1 MIRQPLRAEGRVPT
15 ACSAGRGLR
24 LSPVAAVCAGLLG
37 APLLAFAQAAP
48 APAAAASQPA
58 AQKLDTV
65 QVTGFRASLES
76 SISTKRNA
84 DAIVESVSAEDIGK
98 LPDVSIADAISRL
111 PGLTAQRVAG
121 RSSVISI
128 RGMAPRFGVTL
139 LNGREIVSTG
149 DNRSVEYDQFPSELI
164 NAATVYK
171 TPDAG
176 LSAQGLS
183 GTINMKTLRP
193 LDFAAPQA
201 VVSARVERN
210 SNGSLN
216 PEISAT
222 GNRLSASWVTQS
234 ADRTWGAAIGFAHL
248 DSPNQEKHYKSWWW
262 ANTNDWGSP
271 LPGVP
276 TDSVALQGFEL
287 GAASSRQ
294 KRDGLMGVLEYK
306 PNADFH
312 STLDLYYSKFD
323 QTEARRTVMS
333 DMSVWSGASWSNAQ
347 TSVVNGDKIV
357 TSGNV
362 NNLTPVALT
371 TLNKRQDNIRA
382 IGWNNELKLADWK
395 LVGDLSWSKAKR
407 DEQNAEVQAGSLS
420 RVSMNNATIVT
431 GDGRSTFSPSFDFAN
446 PQTVYLTDP
455 ANWGRDG
462 RSQFPKVRDQI
473 KALKLS
479 AGRTFDSW
487 MNSVEAGVDYSERDK
502 DMNRTEVYYNLKNSR
517 APVLIP
523 SDLLRTPTDLTFAG
537 SNIRMVNFDVPSV
550 LKLYDSVP
558 AATNEAPGR
567 IWAVHEKVTA
577 LYGKLGL
584 EFDWGVPV
592 HGTLGLRVVH
602 AKQWSNGLLWNDKTQ
617 ATDPTSG
624 GTRYTD
630 TLPSLN
636 LAADLTANT
645 ILRFGLAKVL
655 ARPNMEDMRA
665 GFSGISVSGTDRTW
679 SASGGNARLE
689 PWRAD
694 AVDLSLE
701 HYFSKR
707 SYVAA
712 AAFHKNI
719 KNFVYS
725 QSIPFDFT
733 GFPNPTT
740 YTPISNI
747 GLLSTK
753 ANGQGGMVAGTELSG
768 SIDGSLFMPALDGIG
783 VSLSY
788 ANTRSSLHE
797 DNNINN
803 PLDGLSGIATNFTVY
818 YERDGISARI
828 GSRHRSAFV
837 TTVRGTFGENV
848 PSMISAETIL
858 DAQLG
863 YAFESGTLKGL
874 SLTLQVNNLR
884 DRPYRTR
891 VGISTGAKDPNST
904 LPERYTSYG
913 RQFLLGGS
921 YKF

>member
-1 MIRQPLRAEGRVPT
+1 MTRHPPRAQGRAFTP
-15 ACSAGRGLR
+15 R
-24 LSPVAAVCAGLLG
+24 LHPNPIAAVCAGLLS
-37 APLLAFAQAAP
+37 ALLLALAQAAP
-48 APAAAASQPA
+48 APE

-65 QVTGFRASLES
+65 TVSGFRASLES

-84 DAIVESVSAEDIGK
+84 DAIVEAISAEDIGK

-128 RGMAPRFGVTL
+128 RGMAPRYGVTL

-183 GTINMKTLRP
+183 GTVNMKTLRP
-193 LDFAAPQA
+193 LDFAGPQA
-201 VVSARVERN
+201 VVGARIERN

-216 PEISAT
+216 PEISGN

-271 LPGVP
+271 LPGTP

-294 KRDGLMGVLEYK
+294 KRDGLMAVLEYK
-306 PNADFH
+306 PGNGLH

-347 TSVVNGDKIV
+347 TTIVNGDKIV
-357 TSGNV
+357 TSGVV
-362 NNLTPVALT
+362 NGTKPVALT
-371 TLNKRQDNIRA
+371 TFNKRQDDIRA
-382 IGWNNELKLADWK
+382 IGWNNALQLADWK

-407 DEQNAEVQAGSLS
+407 DEQNAELAAGSNAP
-420 RVSMNNATIVT
+420 VSLGQVNIAT
-431 GDGRSTFSPSFDFAN
+431 GDGRSTFAPTFDFAGAN
-446 PQTVYLTDP
+446 AYLTDP
-455 ANWGRDG
+455 PGWGRDG
-462 RSQFPKVRDQI
+462 RSQFPKVRDEI

-479 AGRTFDSW
+479 AGRAFDSW
-487 MNSVEAGVDYSERDK
+487 VSSVETGVDYSERDK
-502 DMNRTEVYYNLKNSR
+502 HMNRTEVYYNLKNNR
-517 APVLIP
+517 APVLVP
-523 SDLLRTPTDLTFAG
+523 ANLLRTPTDLTFAG
-537 SNIRMVNFDVPSV
+537 SNIRMVNFDVPSA
-550 LKLYDSVP
+550 LSLYDVAP
-558 AATNEAPGR
+558 AASNEAPGR
-567 IWAVHEKVTA
+567 IWSVHEKVTA

-584 EFDWGVPV
+584 EFEWGVPL

-602 AKQWSNGLLWNDKTQ
+602 AKQWSNGLLWNDTAK
-617 ATDPTSG
+617 ATEPTTG
-624 GTRYTD
+624 GTSYTD
-630 TLPSLN
+630 VLPSIN

-665 GFSGISVSGTDRTW
+665 GFSGIGVSTTEPHLW
-679 SASGGNARLE
+679 SANGGNAKLE

-694 AVDLSLE
+694 AVDLSIE

-712 AAFHKNI
+712 AAFHKHI
-719 KNFVYS
+719 KNFVYGRA
-725 QSIPFDFT
+725 IDFDFT
-733 GFPNPTT
+733 GFPNPTP
-740 YTPISNI
+740 YTPYSHI
-747 GLLSTK
+747 GTLNTQ
-753 ANGQGGMVAGTELSG
+753 ANGSGGMIAGTELSA
-768 SIDGSLFMPALDGIG
+768 SLDGSLISPAWDGIG
-783 VSLSY
+783 VTASY
-788 ANTRSSLHE
+788 SNTRSSLHE
-797 DNNINN
+797 ENNPAK

-818 YERDGISARI
+818 YERHGISARL

-848 PSMISAETIL
+848 PSMIAAETIL
-858 DAQLG
+858 DAQIG
-863 YAFESGTLKGL
+863 YAFETGVLKGL

-891 VGISTGAKDPNST
+891 VGISTGASDPNST

-913 RQFLLGGS
+913 RQFLLGGT

>member
-1 MIRQPLRAEGRVPT
+1 MQNHPAPRAMRAPT
-15 ACSAGRGLR
+15 PCSSTRRLR
-24 LSPVAAVCAGLLG
+24 LRPVAAVCAGLLG
-37 APLLAFAQAAP
+37 APLLALALAAP
-48 APAAAASQPA
+48 AGD

-65 QVTGFRASLES
+65 TVSGFRASLES

-84 DAIVESVSAEDIGK
+84 DAIVEAISAEDIGK

-111 PGLTAQRVAG
+111 PGLTSQRVAG

-128 RGMAPRFGVTL
+128 RGMAPRYGVTL

-171 TPDAG
+171 TPDAS

-193 LDFAAPQA
+193 LDFATPQA
-201 VVSARVERN
+201 VVGARVERN

-216 PEISAT
+216 PEISGT

-234 ADRTWGAAIGFAHL
+234 ADRTWGAAVGFAHL

-271 LPGVP
+271 LPGTP

-306 PNADFH
+306 PGNGFH

-347 TSVVNGDKIV
+347 TTVVNGDKIV
-357 TSGNV
+357 TSGVV
-362 NNLTPVALT
+362 NNTTPVALT
-371 TLNKRQDNIRA
+371 TYNKRQDDIRA
-382 IGWNNELKLADWK
+382 LGWNNELQLADWK

-407 DEQNAEVQAGSLS
+407 DEQNAEVQAGSLA
-420 RVSMNNATIVT
+420 RVSLGQAQIVT
-431 GDGRSTFSPSFDFAN
+431 GEGRSTFAPTFDFAN
-446 PQTVYLTDP
+446 PTAVYLTDP

-462 RSQFPKVRDQI
+462 RSQFPKVRDEI
-473 KALKLS
+473 KALKLT
-479 AGRTFDSW
+479 AGRSFDGWLS
-487 MNSVEAGVDYSERDK
+487 SIQAGLDHSERDK
-502 DMNRTEVYYNLKNSR
+502 SMNRTEVYYNLKNGR
-517 APVLIP
+517 APVNVP
-523 SDLLRTPTDLTFAG
+523 ANLLREPTDLGFAG
-537 SNIRMVNFDVPSV
+537 SNIHMVNFDLPSV
-550 LKLYDSVP
+550 LGLYDTAV
-558 AATNEAPGR
+558 AAADQAPGR
-567 IWAVHEKVTA
+567 IWSVHEKVTA
-577 LYGKLGL
+577 AHAKLGL
-584 EFDWGVPV
+584 EFDWGLPI
-592 HGTLGLRVVH
+592 HGSLGLRVVH
-602 AKQWSNGLLWNDKTQ
+602 AKQWSNGLLWNPSTN
-617 ATDPTSG
+617 ASDPTSG
-624 GTRYTD
+624 GTSYTD

-636 LAADLTANT
+636 LSADLSPSTV
-645 ILRFGLAKVL
+645 LRFGLAKVL

-665 GFSGISVSGTDRTW
+665 GFSNISVSSTDRTW
-679 SASGGNARLE
+679 SASGGNAKLE

-694 AVDLSLE
+694 AVDLSVE

-747 GLLSTK
+747 GRLNTQS
-753 ANGQGGMVAGTELSG
+753 NGRGGMIAGTELSG
-768 SIDGSLFMPALDGIG
+768 SLDGGLASPALDGIG
-783 VSLSY
+783 VSFSY
-788 ANTRSSLHE
+788 SKTRSSLHE
-797 DNNINN
+797 DNNISN
-803 PLDGLSGIATNFTVY
+803 PLDGLSGVATNFTLY
-818 YERDGISARI
+818 YERHGLSARV

-848 PSMISAETIL
+848 PSKIEGETIL

-863 YAFESGTLKGL
+863 YAFESGAFKGL
-874 SLTLQVNNLR
+874 SLMLQVNNLR

-891 VGISTGAKDPNST
+891 VGISTGASDPNAT

-913 RQFLLGGS
+913 RQVLLGGS

>member
-1 MIRQPLRAEGRVPT
+1 MPKQTLRAATRAVTSQRPV
-15 ACSAGRGLR
+15 R
-24 LSPVAAVCAGLLG
+24 LTPVAAVCAGLLCL
-37 APLLAFAQAAP
+37 PLLAAAQTAP
-48 APAAAASQPA
+48 ASD
-58 AQKLDTV
+58 QKLDTV
-65 QVTGFRASLES
+65 TVTGFRASLES

-84 DAIVESVSAEDIGK
+84 DAIVEAISAEDIGK

-128 RGMAPRFGVTL
+128 RGMAPRYGVTL

-171 TPDAG
+171 TPDAS

-193 LDFAAPQA
+193 LDFAKTQA
-201 VVSARVERN
+201 VVGARLERN

-216 PEISAT
+216 PEISGT
-222 GNRLSASWVTQS
+222 GNRLSASYVTQS
-234 ADRTWGAAIGFAHL
+234 ADRTWGAAVGFAHL

-262 ANTNDWGSP
+262 ANTNNWGAP

-276 TDSVALQGFEL
+276 TDAVALQGFEL

-306 PNADFH
+306 PNAGFH

-333 DMSVWSGASWSNAQ
+333 DMSTWSGASWSNAQ
-347 TSVVNGDKIV
+347 TTNVNGDKIV
-357 TSGNV
+357 TSGIV
-362 NNLTPVALT
+362 NNTTPVALT
-371 TLNKRQDNIRA
+371 TYNKRQDDIRA

-395 LVGDLSWSKAKR
+395 LAGDLSWSKAKR
-407 DEQNAEVQAGSLS
+407 EEQNAEVQAGSKS
-420 RVSMNNATIVT
+420 RVSLGQANIVT
-431 GDGRSTFSPSFDFAN
+431 GDGRSTFQPAFDFADAKN
-446 PQTVYLTDP
+446 VYLTDP

-462 RSQFPKVRDQI
+462 RSQFPKVNDQI
-473 KALKLS
+473 KALKVS
-479 AGRTFDSW
+479 AGRNFDGW
-487 MNSVEAGVDYSERDK
+487 MNSIETGLDYSQRDK
-502 DMNRTEVYYNLKNSR
+502 SMNRTEVYYNLKNGR
-517 APVLIP
+517 APILIP
-523 SDLLRTPTDLTFAG
+523 SNLLRDPTDLSFAG
-537 SNIRMVNFDVPSV
+537 SPIRMVNFDLPSV
-550 LKLYDSVP
+550 LNLYDVVP
-558 AATNEAPGR
+558 ASADQAPGR
-567 IWAVHEKVTA
+567 IWSVHEKVTA
-577 LYGKLGL
+577 AYAKLGL

-592 HGTLGLRVVH
+592 HGSLGLRVVH
-602 AKQWSNGLLWNDKTQ
+602 AQQSSNGLLWNPNTK
-617 ATDPTSG
+617 ASDPTSG
-624 GTRYTD
+624 GTSYTD
-630 TLPSLN
+630 TLPSIN
-636 LAADLTANT
+636 LSADLTANT

-665 GFSGISVSGTDRTW
+665 GFSGINVSSTDRTW
-679 SASGGNARLE
+679 SASGGNAKLE

-694 AVDLSLE
+694 AADLSVE

-725 QSIPFDFT
+725 QSVPFDFT

-747 GLLSTK
+747 GLLNTQ
-753 ANGQGGMVAGTELSG
+753 ANGHGGMIAGTELSG
-768 SIDGSLFMPALDGIG
+768 SLDAGLISPAVDGIG
-783 VSLSY
+783 VSFSY
-788 ANTRSSLHE
+788 SNTRSSLHE
-797 DNNINN
+797 DNNLNN
-803 PLDGLSGIATNFTVY
+803 PLDGLSGIVTNFVIY
-818 YERDGISARI
+818 YERDGLSARI
-828 GSRHRSAFV
+828 GSRHRSPFV

-863 YAFESGTLKGL
+863 YAFESGAFKGL

-891 VGISTGAKDPNST
+891 VGISTGAHDPNAT

-913 RQFLLGGS
+913 RQFLLGGT

>member
-712 AAFHKNI
+712 AGLPQEHQELRLLAVHPVRLHRLPQPDDLHAHQQHRPAEHQGQRPGRHGGGHGAERFHRRLA
-719 KNFVYS
+719 VH
-725 QSIPFDFT
+725 
-733 GFPNPTT
+733 
-740 YTPISNI
+740 
-747 GLLSTK
+747 
-753 ANGQGGMVAGTELSG
+753 AGAG
-768 SIDGSLFMPALDGIG
+768 
-783 VSLSY
+783 
-788 ANTRSSLHE
+788 
-797 DNNINN
+797 
-803 PLDGLSGIATNFTVY
+803 
-818 YERDGISARI
+818 
-828 GSRHRSAFV
+828 RHRCEPEL
-837 TTVRGTFGENV
+837 RQH
-848 PSMISAETIL
+848 
-858 DAQLG
+858 AQLAARG
-863 YAFESGTLKGL
+863 QQHQQPAGRPVGHRHQLHRLLRARRHLGTHRQPPPLG
-874 SLTLQVNNLR
+874 LR
-884 DRPYRTR
+884 DNGARHLRRERAQHDLGRDHPRRAAGLR
-891 VGISTGAKDPNST
+891 VRERHAEGAVADT
-904 LPERYTSYG
+904 AG
-913 RQFLLGGS
+913 Q
-921 YKF
+921 

>member
-1 MIRQPLRAEGRVPT
+1 MQSHAPRAAVRTPNPR
-15 ACSAGRGLR
+15 SSSLR
-24 LSPVAAVCAGLLG
+24 LRPVAAVCAGLLG
-37 APLLAFAQAAP
+37 APLLALAQAAP
-48 APAAAASQPA
+48 AGD
-58 AQKLDTV
+58 AQKLDIVTV
-65 QVTGFRASLES
+65 SGFRASLES

-84 DAIVESVSAEDIGK
+84 DAIVEAISAEDIGK

-111 PGLTAQRVAG
+111 PGLTSQRVAG

-128 RGMAPRFGVTL
+128 RGMAPRYGVTL

-171 TPDAG
+171 TPDAS

-183 GTINMKTLRP
+183 GTVNMKTLRP
-193 LDFAAPQA
+193 LDFATPQA
-201 VVSARVERN
+201 VLGARVERN

-216 PEISAT
+216 PEISGT

-234 ADRTWGAAIGFAHL
+234 ADRRWGAAVGFAHL

-271 LPGVP
+271 LPGTP
-276 TDSVALQGFEL
+276 TDAVALQGFEL

-306 PNADFH
+306 PGNGLH

-347 TSVVNGDKIV
+347 TTVVNGDKIV
-357 TSGNV
+357 TSGVV
-362 NNLTPVALT
+362 NNTTPVALT
-371 TLNKRQDNIRA
+371 TYNKRQDDIRA
-382 IGWNNELKLADWK
+382 LGWNNELQLADWK
-395 LVGDLSWSKAKR
+395 LVGDLSWSKARR
-407 DEQNAEVQAGSLS
+407 DEQNAEVQAGSLA
-420 RVSMNNATIVT
+420 RVSLGPTQIAT
-431 GDGRSTFSPSFDFAN
+431 GEGRSTFAPTFDFAS
-446 PQTVYLTDP
+446 PTAVYLTDP

-462 RSQFPKVRDQI
+462 RSQFPKVRDEI
-473 KALKLS
+473 KAIKLS
-479 AGRTFDSW
+479 AGRSFDGWLS
-487 MNSVEAGVDYSERDK
+487 SFQAGLDHSERDK
-502 DMNRTEVYYNLKNSR
+502 SMHRTEVYYNLKNGR
-517 APVLIP
+517 TPVNVP
-523 SDLLRTPTDLTFAG
+523 ANLLREPTDLGFAG
-537 SNIRMVNFDVPSV
+537 SAIRMINVDLPSV
-550 LKLYDSVP
+550 LGLYDQAT
-558 AATNEAPGR
+558 AAADQAPGR
-567 IWAVHEKVTA
+567 IWSVHEKVTA
-577 LYGKLGL
+577 AHAKLGL
-584 EFDWGVPV
+584 EFDWGLPI
-592 HGTLGLRVVH
+592 HGSLGLRVVH
-602 AKQWSNGLLWNDKTQ
+602 AKQWSNGMLWNP
-617 ATDPTSG
+617 ASNASDPTTG
-624 GTRYTD
+624 GTSYTD

-636 LAADLTANT
+636 LSADLSPGTV
-645 ILRFGLAKVL
+645 LRFGLAKVL

-665 GFSGISVSGTDRTW
+665 GFSNISVSSTDRTW
-679 SASGGNARLE
+679 SANGGNAKLE

-694 AVDLSLE
+694 AVDLSVE

-725 QSIPFDFT
+725 QSIDFDFT

-740 YTPISNI
+740 YTPLSNI
-747 GLLSTK
+747 GKLNTQS
-753 ANGQGGMVAGTELSG
+753 NGSGGMIAGTELSG
-768 SIDGSLFMPALDGIG
+768 SLDGGLASPALDGIG
-783 VSLSY
+783 VSFSY
-788 ANTRSSLHE
+788 AKTRSSLHE

-803 PLDGLSGIATNFTVY
+803 PLDGLSGVATNFTLY
-818 YERDGISARI
+818 YERHGLSARV

-848 PSMISAETIL
+848 PSKIEGETIL

-863 YAFESGTLKGL
+863 YAFESGAFKGL
-874 SLTLQVNNLR
+874 SLMLQVNNLR

-891 VGISTGAKDPNST
+891 VGISTGASDPNAT

-913 RQFLLGGS
+913 RQVLLGGS

>member
-1 MIRQPLRAEGRVPT
+1 MTRHSLRAEEHATPGRRP
-15 ACSAGRGLR
+15 LR
-24 LSPVAAVCAGLLG
+24 LHPIAAVCAALLG
-37 APLLAFAQAAP
+37 TPLLAQAQGAP
-48 APAAAASQPA
+48 APASAASA
-58 AQKLDTV
+58 ADGQKLETV
-65 QVTGFRASLES
+65 TVSGFRASLES

-84 DAIVESVSAEDIGK
+84 DAIVEAISAEDIGK

-128 RGMAPRFGVTL
+128 RGMAPRYGVTL

-171 TPDAG
+171 TPDAS

-183 GTINMKTLRP
+183 GTVNMKTLRP
-193 LDFAAPQA
+193 LDFAAPLA
-201 VVSARVERN
+201 IVGARIERN

-216 PEISAT
+216 PEISGN

-271 LPGVP
+271 LPGTP

-294 KRDGLMGVLEYK
+294 KRDGLMAVLEYK
-306 PNADFH
+306 PGNGLH

-333 DMSVWSGASWSNAQ
+333 DMSVWSGASWADAQ
-347 TSVVNGDKIV
+347 TTVVNGDKIV
-357 TSGNV
+357 TSGIV
-362 NNLTPVALT
+362 NGAKPVALT
-371 TLNKRQDNIRA
+371 TYNKRQDDIRA
-382 IGWNNELKLADWK
+382 VGWNNVLKLADWK

-407 DEQNAEVQAGSLS
+407 DEQNAELAAGSPTP
-420 RVSMNNATIVT
+420 VSLGQVNIVT
-431 GDGRSTFSPSFDFAN
+431 GEGRSTFQPTFDFAN

-455 ANWGRDG
+455 PGWGRDG
-462 RSQFPKVRDQI
+462 RSQFPKVRDEI

-479 AGRTFDSW
+479 AGRAFESW
-487 MNSVEAGVDYSERDK
+487 VSSVETGVDYSERDK
-502 DMNRTEVYYNLKNSR
+502 HMNRTEVYYNLKNNR
-517 APVLIP
+517 APVLVP
-523 SDLLRTPTDLTFAG
+523 ANLLRTPTDLTFAG
-537 SNIRMVNFDVPSV
+537 SNIRMVNFDVPSA
-550 LKLYDSVP
+550 LSLYDVAP
-558 AATNEAPGR
+558 AASNEAPGR
-567 IWAVHEKVTA
+567 IWSVHEKVTA

-584 EFDWGVPV
+584 EFDWGVPI

-602 AKQWSNGLLWNDKTQ
+602 AKQWSNGLLWNDVAK
-617 ATDPTSG
+617 ATEATTG
-624 GTRYTD
+624 GTSYTD
-630 TLPSLN
+630 VLPSIN
-636 LAADLTANT
+636 LAADLTPNT

-665 GFSGISVSGTDRTW
+665 GFSGIGVSTTEPHLW
-679 SASGGNARLE
+679 SANGGNAKLE

-694 AVDLSLE
+694 AVDLSIE

-712 AAFHKNI
+712 AAFHKHI
-719 KNFVYS
+719 KNFVYGRA
-725 QSIPFDFT
+725 IDFDFT
-733 GFPNPTT
+733 GFPNPTP
-740 YTPISNI
+740 YTPYSNI
-747 GLLSTK
+747 GTLNTQ
-753 ANGQGGMVAGTELSG
+753 ANGSGGMIAGTELSA
-768 SIDGSLFMPALDGIG
+768 SLDGSLISPALDGIG
-783 VSLSY
+783 VTASY
-788 ANTRSSLHE
+788 SNTRSSLHE
-797 DNNINN
+797 ENNPNK

-818 YERDGISARI
+818 YERHGVSARL

-848 PSMISAETIL
+848 PSMIAAETIL

-863 YAFESGTLKGL
+863 YAFETGALKGL

-891 VGISTGAKDPNST
+891 VGISTGSSDPNAT

-913 RQFLLGGS
+913 RQFLLGGT

>member
-1 MIRQPLRAEGRVPT
+1 MPVHQLRA
-15 ACSAGRGLR
+15 AGRAFASIPARQR
-24 LSPVAAVCAGLLG
+24 LTPVAAVCAGLLCL
-37 APLLAFAQAAP
+37 PMLAQAQAQAA
-48 APAAAASQPA
+48 AD
-58 AQKLDTV
+58 QKLETV
-65 QVTGFRASLES
+65 TVSGFRASLES

-84 DAIVESVSAEDIGK
+84 DAIVEAISAEDIGK

-128 RGMAPRFGVTL
+128 RGMAPRYGVTL

-171 TPDAG
+171 TPDAS

-193 LDFAAPQA
+193 LDFGSSQA
-201 VVSARVERN
+201 VVGARLERN

-216 PEISAT
+216 PEISGM
-222 GNRLSASWVTQS
+222 GNRLSASYVTQS
-234 ADRTWGAAIGFAHL
+234 ADRTFGAAVGFAHL
-248 DSPNQEKHYKSWWW
+248 DSPSQEKHYKSWWW
-262 ANTNDWGSP
+262 ANTANWGSP
-271 LPGVP
+271 LAGVP
-276 TDSVALQGFEL
+276 TDAVALQGFEL

-306 PNADFH
+306 PNANLH
-312 STLDLYYSKFD
+312 STVDLYYSKFD

-333 DMSVWSGASWSNAQ
+333 DMSTWSGAVWTNAQ
-347 TSVVNGDKIV
+347 TSNVNGDKIV
-357 TSGNV
+357 TSATVTNA
-362 NNLTPVALT
+362 TPVALT
-371 TLNKRQDNIRA
+371 TYNKRQDDIRA
-382 IGWNNELKLADWK
+382 IGWNTELKLADWK
-395 LVGDLSWSKAKR
+395 LASDLSWSKAKR
-407 DEQNAEVQAGSLS
+407 DEQNAEVEAGSRS
-420 RVSMNNATIVT
+420 RVSLGQDNFVT
-431 GDGRSTFSPSFDFAN
+431 GDGRSTFQPTFDFADAKN
-446 PQTVYLTDP
+446 VYLTDP
-455 ANWGRDG
+455 SNWGRDG
-462 RSQFPKVRDQI
+462 RSQFPKVRDEI

-479 AGRTFDSW
+479 AGRYFDGW
-487 MNSVEAGVDYSERDK
+487 MNSVEAGLDYSERDK
-502 DMNRTEVYYNLKNSR
+502 SMNRTEVYYNLKNNR

-523 SDLLRTPTDLTFAG
+523 GNLLRAPTDLTFAG
-537 SNIRMVNFDVPSV
+537 SNIRMVNFDLPSV
-550 LKLYDSVP
+550 LSLYDAVP
-558 AATNEAPGR
+558 ASVDQAPGR
-567 IWAVHEKVTA
+567 IWSVHEKVTA
-577 LYGKLGL
+577 GHAKLGL

-602 AKQWSNGLLWNDKTQ
+602 AQQSSNGLLWNPKTN
-617 ATDPTSG
+617 ASDPTSG
-624 GTRYTD
+624 GTSYTD
-630 TLPSLN
+630 TLPSIN
-636 LAADLTANT
+636 LSADLTPNT
-645 ILRFGLAKVL
+645 IARFGLAKVL

-665 GFSGISVSGTDRTW
+665 GFSGINVSSTDRTW
-679 SASGGNARLE
+679 SASGGNAKLE

-694 AVDLSLE
+694 AVDLSVE

-712 AAFHKNI
+712 AAFHKHI

-725 QSIPFDFT
+725 QSVPFDFT

-747 GLLSTK
+747 GLLSTQ
-753 ANGQGGMVAGTELSG
+753 ANGHGGMIAGTELSG
-768 SIDGSLFMPALDGIG
+768 SLDAGLISPAVDGIG
-783 VSLSY
+783 VSFSY
-788 ANTRSSLHE
+788 SDTRSSLHE
-797 DNNINN
+797 DNNLNN
-803 PLDGLSGIATNFTVY
+803 PLDGLSGVVTNFVAY
-818 YERDGISARI
+818 YERNGFSGRI

-858 DAQLG
+858 DAQIG
-863 YAFESGTLKGL
+863 YAFETGAFKGL
-874 SLTLQVNNLR
+874 SLTLQVNNLQ

-891 VGISTGAKDPNST
+891 VGIATGAKDPNAT

-913 RQFLLGGS
+913 RQFLLGGT

>member
-1 MIRQPLRAEGRVPT
+1 MSHTPLRARRRAAPPR
-15 ACSAGRGLR
+15 AAR
-24 LSPVAAVCAGLLG
+24 PVALAASLLCA
-37 APLLAFAQAAP
+37 PVLAWAQAAP
-48 APAAAASQPA
+48 APAAAASAPA
-58 AQKLDTV
+58 AGQKLDTV
-65 QVTGFRASLES
+65 TVSGFRASLES

-84 DAIVESVSAEDIGK
+84 DAIVEAISAEDIGK

-128 RGMAPRFGVTL
+128 RGMAPRYGVTL

-171 TPDAG
+171 TPDPSLA
-176 LSAQGLS
+176 AQGLS

-193 LDFAAPQA
+193 LDFAQPQR
-201 VVSARVERN
+201 VVGARIERN

-234 ADRTWGAAIGFAHL
+234 ADRTFGAAIGFAHL
-248 DSPNQEKHYKSWWW
+248 DSPNQEQHYKSWWW
-262 ANTNDWGSP
+262 ANTNDWGAP
-271 LPGVP
+271 LPGAP
-276 TDSVALQGFEL
+276 LDAVALQGFEL

-306 PNADFH
+306 PNENFRSA
-312 STLDLYYSKFD
+312 LDLYYSKFD

-333 DMSVWSGASWSNAQ
+333 DMATWSGAGWSNP
-347 TSVVNGDKIV
+347 TTTMVNGDKIITGGTV
-357 TSGNV
+357 V
-362 NNLTPVALT
+362 NTTPVALT
-371 TLNKRQDNIRA
+371 TYNQRQDDIRA
-382 IGWNNELKLADWK
+382 VGWSNELKLGDWK
-395 LVGDLSWSKAKR
+395 LLGDLSWSKAKR

-420 RVSMNNATIVT
+420 RVQWTDVHIVT
-431 GDGRSTFSPSFDFAN
+431 GDGRSTFKPGFDFAN
-446 PQTVYLTDP
+446 PQAVYLTDP

-462 RSQFPKVRDQI
+462 RSQFPKVGDEI
-473 KALKLS
+473 KALKLG

-487 MNSVEAGVDYSERDK
+487 LSSVDVGLDYAERDK
-502 DMNRTEVYYNLKNSR
+502 SMNRTEVYYNLKNNR
-517 APVLIP
+517 APTLIP
-523 SDLLRTPTDLTFAG
+523 ANLLREPTDLTFAG
-537 SNIRMVNFDVPSV
+537 SPLRMVNFDVPSV
-550 LKLYDSVP
+550 LGLYDTV
-558 AATNEAPGR
+558 AASADQAPGR
-567 IWAVHEKVTA
+567 IWSVHEKVTA
-577 LYGKLGL
+577 AYAKLGM
-584 EFDWGVPV
+584 EWDWGVPI
-592 HGTLGLRVVH
+592 HGSLGLRVVH
-602 AKQWSNGLLWNDKTQ
+602 AKQWSNGLLWNPTTS
-617 ATDPTSG
+617 ASDPTSG
-624 GTRYTD
+624 GTSYTD

-636 LAADLTANT
+636 LSADLTAST

-665 GFSGISVSGTDRTW
+665 GFSGINVSSTDRTW
-679 SASGGNARLE
+679 SASGGNANLE

-694 AVDLSLE
+694 AVDLSIE

-712 AAFHKNI
+712 AVFHKNI

-753 ANGQGGMVAGTELSG
+753 ANGNGGMIAGTELSG
-768 SIDGSLFMPALDGIG
+768 SLDAGLIGPSLDGIG
-783 VSLSY
+783 LSFSY

-797 DNNINN
+797 DNNLSN
-803 PLDGLSGIATNFTVY
+803 PLDGLSGIATNFVVY
-818 YERDGISARI
+818 YERHGISARI

-848 PSMISAETIL
+848 PSQISAETL
-858 DAQLG
+858 MDAQLG
-863 YAFESGTLKGL
+863 YAFDSGALKGL

-891 VGISTGAKDPNST
+891 VGISTGASDPNAT

-913 RQFLLGGS
+913 RQYLLGGS

>member
-1 MIRQPLRAEGRVPT
+1 MPRPISRP
-15 ACSAGRGLR
+15 AGRLT
-24 LSPVAAVCAGLLG
+24 PVAAVCAGLLSL
-37 APLLAFAQAAP
+37 PLLAQAQTAP
-48 APAAAASQPA
+48 ANTE
-58 AQKLDTV
+58 QKLETV
-65 QVTGFRASLES
+65 TVSGFRASLES

-84 DAIVESVSAEDIGK
+84 DAIVEAISAEDIGK

-128 RGMAPRFGVTL
+128 RGMAPRYGVTL

-171 TPDAG
+171 TPDAT

-193 LDFAAPQA
+193 LDFGKSQM
-201 VVSARVERN
+201 VLGARVERN

-216 PEISAT
+216 PEISGT

-234 ADRTWGAAIGFAHL
+234 ADRSFGAAVGFAHL

-271 LPGVP
+271 LPGAP
-276 TDSVALQGFEL
+276 LDAVALQGFEL
-287 GAASSRQ
+287 GAASSKQ

-306 PNADFH
+306 PGNGFH

-333 DMSVWSGASWSNAQ
+333 DMSTWSGAGWTNAQ
-347 TSVVNGDKIV
+347 TSVVNGDKII

-362 NNLTPVALT
+362 VNTTPVALT
-371 TLNKRQDNIRA
+371 TFNKRKDDIRA
-382 IGWNNELKLADWK
+382 LGWNNELKLGDWK

-420 RVSMNNATIVT
+420 RVTLNNVNIVT
-431 GDGRSTFSPSFDFAN
+431 GDGRSTFSPSFDFGDGSK
-446 PQTVYLTDP
+446 VYLTDP

-462 RSQFPKVRDQI
+462 RSQFPKVRDEI
-473 KALKLS
+473 KAVKLS
-479 AGRTFDSW
+479 AGRSFDSW
-487 MNSVEAGVDYSERDK
+487 FSSIEAGVDYSERDK
-502 DMNRTEVYYNLKNSR
+502 DMNRTEVYYNLKNNR
-517 APVLIP
+517 APALIP
-523 SDLLRTPTDLTFAG
+523 SNLLRDPTDLSFAG
-537 SNIRMVNFDVPSV
+537 SNIRMVNFDLPSV
-550 LKLYDSVP
+550 LSLYDVAT
-558 AATNEAPGR
+558 AAADQAPGR
-567 IWAVHEKVTA
+567 IWSVHEKVTA
-577 LYGKLGL
+577 AYAKAGL
-584 EFDWGVPV
+584 EFDWGLPV
-592 HGTLGLRVVH
+592 HATLGLRVVH
-602 AKQWSNGLLWNDKTQ
+602 AQQSSNGLLWNPKTN
-617 ATDPTSG
+617 ASDPTTG
-624 GTRYTD
+624 GTSYTD
-630 TLPSLN
+630 TLPSIN
-636 LAADLTANT
+636 LSADLTPNT
-645 ILRFGLAKVL
+645 VLRFGLAKVL

-665 GFSGISVSGTDRTW
+665 GFAGINVSSTDRTW
-679 SASGGNARLE
+679 SANGGNPKLE

-694 AVDLSLE
+694 AVDLSVE

-747 GLLSTK
+747 GKLSTQS
-753 ANGQGGMVAGTELSG
+753 NGQGGMIAGTELSG
-768 SIDGSLFMPALDGIG
+768 VLDGGLFSPALDGIG
-783 VSLSY
+783 ISLS
-788 ANTRSSLHE
+788 ASKTRSSLHE

-803 PLDGLSGIATNFTVY
+803 PLDGLSGIATNFTLY
-818 YERDGISARI
+818 YERHGISARL

-848 PSMISAETIL
+848 PSKIEAETIM

-863 YAFESGTLKGL
+863 YAFEDGAFKGL

-891 VGISTGAKDPNST
+891 VGISTGAKDPNAT

-913 RQFLLGGS
+913 RQVLIGGT

>member
-1 MIRQPLRAEGRVPT
+1 MPSSTQRAAVRALPPQAPEQR
-15 ACSAGRGLR
+15 LR
-24 LSPVAAVCAGLLG
+24 LTPVAAVCAALLC
-37 APLLAFAQAAP
+37 APLLAAAQAAP
-48 APAAAASQPA
+48 AAE
-58 AQKLDTV
+58 QKLETV
-65 QVTGFRASLES
+65 TVSGFRASLES

-84 DAIVESVSAEDIGK
+84 DAIVEAISAEDIGK

-111 PGLTAQRVAG
+111 PGLTSQRVAG

-128 RGMAPRFGVTL
+128 RGMAPRYGVTL
-139 LNGREIVSTG
+139 LNGREVVSTG

-171 TPDAG
+171 TPDPS

-193 LDFAAPQA
+193 LDFSSSQL
-201 VVSARVERN
+201 VLGARMERN

-216 PEISAT
+216 PEISGT
-222 GNRLSASWVTQS
+222 GNRLSASWVAQS
-234 ADRTWGAAIGFAHL
+234 ADRTWGAAVGFAHL

-271 LPGVP
+271 LPGTP

-306 PNADFH
+306 PGNGLH
-312 STLDLYYSKFD
+312 STVDLYYSKFN

-333 DMSVWSGASWSNAQ
+333 DMSVWSGATWSNAA
-347 TSVVNGDKIV
+347 TTVVNGDKIV

-362 NNLTPVALT
+362 DNTTPVALT
-371 TLNKRQDNIRA
+371 TLNKRRDDIRA
-382 IGWNNELKLADWK
+382 VGWNNELKLSDWK

-420 RVSMNNATIVT
+420 RVSLNKATIAT
-431 GDGRSTFSPSFDFAN
+431 GDGRSTFAPSFDFSN
-446 PQTVYLTDP
+446 PQAVYLSDP

-462 RSQFPKVRDQI
+462 RSQFPKVSDEI
-473 KALKLS
+473 KSAKLS

-487 MNSVEAGVDYSERDK
+487 LSSFEGGVDYSERDK
-502 DMNRTEVYYNLKNSR
+502 SMNRTEVYYNLKNNR
-517 APVLIP
+517 TPVLIP
-523 SDLLRTPTDLTFAG
+523 SKLLREPTDLSFAG
-537 SNIRMVNFDVPSV
+537 SNIRMVNFDVPSA
-550 LKLYDSVP
+550 LALYDTAT
-558 AATNEAPGR
+558 AAADQAPGR
-567 IWAVHEKVTA
+567 IWSVHEKVTA
-577 LYGKLGL
+577 AYAKLGMDL
-584 EFDWGVPV
+584 DWGVPV
-592 HGTLGLRVVH
+592 HGNFGLRVVH
-602 AKQWSNGLLWNDKTQ
+602 AKQWSNGLLWNTS
-617 ATDPTSG
+617 TSSSDPTTG

-630 TLPSLN
+630 TLPSIN
-636 LAADLTANT
+636 LSADLTPDT

-665 GFSGISVSGTDRTW
+665 GFTGISVSSTDRSW
-679 SASGGNARLE
+679 SASGGNAKLE

-694 AVDLSLE
+694 AVDLSVE

-719 KNFVYS
+719 KNSVYT
-725 QSIPFDFT
+725 QSVDFDFT

-747 GLLSTK
+747 GKLSTQ
-753 ANGQGGMVAGTELSG
+753 ANGHGGMIAGTELSG
-768 SIDGSLFMPALDGIG
+768 SLDGGLISPAWDGIG
-783 VSLSY
+783 VTASLS
-788 ANTRSSLHE
+788 NTRSSLHE
-797 DNNINN
+797 DNNPSN
-803 PLDGLSGIATNFTVY
+803 PLDGLSGVATNFGVY
-818 YERDGISARI
+818 YERHGISARL

-848 PSMISAETIL
+848 PSRIEAETIM

-863 YAFESGTLKGL
+863 YAFETGAFKGL

-891 VGISTGAKDPNST
+891 VGISTGASDPNAT

-913 RQFLLGGS
+913 RQFLVGGT

>member
-1 MIRQPLRAEGRVPT
+1 MNRHSLRAEERAAT
-15 ACSAGRGLR
+15 ARPR
-24 LSPVAAVCAGLLG
+24 LSPVAAAAAVCASLLVTP
-37 APLLAFAQAAP
+37 ALVQAQAAT
-48 APAAAASQPA
+48 APAAAASAPDAQ
-58 AQKLDTV
+58 QKLNTV
-65 QVTGFRASLES
+65 TVTGFRASLES

-84 DAIVESVSAEDIGK
+84 DAIVEAVSAEDIGK

-171 TPDAG
+171 TPDAS

-193 LDFAAPQA
+193 LDFSATQ
-201 VVSARVERN
+201 VVLGARMEHN

-216 PEISAT
+216 PEISGN
-222 GNRLSASWVTQS
+222 GNRLSASYVTQS
-234 ADRTWGAAIGFAHL
+234 ADRTWGAAVGFAHL
-248 DSPNQEKHYKSWWW
+248 DSPNQEQHYKSWWW

-294 KRDGLMGVLEYK
+294 KRDGLMAVLEYK
-306 PNADFH
+306 PGNGFH
-312 STLDLYYSKFD
+312 STLDLYYSKFK

-333 DMSVWSGASWSNAQ
+333 DMSVWSGAGWTNAA
-347 TSVVNGDKIV
+347 TTVVNGDKLV

-362 NNLTPVALT
+362 VNTTPVALT
-371 TLNKRQDNIRA
+371 TINQRKDDIRA
-382 IGWNNELKLADWK
+382 IGWNNELKLGDWK
-395 LVGDLSWSKAKR
+395 LLGDLSWSKAKR

-420 RVSMNNATIVT
+420 RVTLNNAHIVT
-431 GDGRSTFSPSFDFAN
+431 GDGRSTFEPNFDFAN
-446 PQTVYLTDP
+446 AQGVYLTDP

-462 RSQFPKVRDQI
+462 RSQFPKVNDEI
-473 KALKLS
+473 KTLKLS
-479 AGRTFDSW
+479 AGRTFDRWLS
-487 MNSVEAGVDYSERDK
+487 SIEGGVDYSERDK
-502 DMNRTEVYYNLKNSR
+502 SMNRTEVYYNLKNNR
-517 APVLIP
+517 TPTLIP
-523 SDLLRTPTDLTFAG
+523 SNLLREPTDLTFAG
-537 SNIRMVNFDVPSV
+537 SPIRMVNFDVPSV
-550 LKLYDSVP
+550 LSLYDTV
-558 AATNEAPGR
+558 AASADQAPGR
-567 IWAVHEKVTA
+567 IWSVHEKVTA
-577 LYGKLGL
+577 AYAKLGM
-584 EFDWGVPV
+584 EWEWGLPMHATV
-592 HGTLGLRVVH
+592 GLRVVH
-602 AKQWSNGLLWNDKTQ
+602 AKQWSNGLLWN
-617 ATDPTSG
+617 ATTSASDPTTG
-624 GTRYTD
+624 GTSYTD

-636 LAADLTANT
+636 LSADLTANT
-645 ILRFGLAKVL
+645 VLRFGFAKVL

-665 GFSGISVSGTDRTW
+665 GFSGINVSSTDRTW
-679 SASGGNARLE
+679 SASGGNAKLE

-694 AVDLSLE
+694 ATDLSVE

-753 ANGQGGMVAGTELSG
+753 ANGHGGMIAGTELSG
-768 SIDGSLFMPALDGIG
+768 SLDGGMFSPSLDGIG
-783 VSLSY
+783 VTLSY
-788 ANTRSSLHE
+788 SNTRSSLHE
-797 DNNINN
+797 DNNVNN
-803 PLDGLSGIATNFTVY
+803 PLDGLSGIATNFIVY
-818 YERDGISARI
+818 YERNGISARL

-863 YAFESGTLKGL
+863 YAFESGALKGL

-891 VGISTGAKDPNST
+891 VGISTGASDPNNT

-913 RQFLLGGS
+913 RQFLLGGT

>member
-1 MIRQPLRAEGRVPT
+1 MPIHQLRA
-15 ACSAGRGLR
+15 AGRAFASIPARQR
-24 LSPVAAVCAGLLG
+24 LTPVAAVCAGLLCL
-37 APLLAFAQAAP
+37 PMLAQAQAQAA
-48 APAAAASQPA
+48 AD
-58 AQKLDTV
+58 QKLETV
-65 QVTGFRASLES
+65 TVSGFRASLES

-84 DAIVESVSAEDIGK
+84 DAIVEAISAEDIGK

-128 RGMAPRFGVTL
+128 RGMAPRYGVTL

-171 TPDAG
+171 TPDAS

-193 LDFAAPQA
+193 LDFGSSQA
-201 VVSARVERN
+201 VVGARLERN

-216 PEISAT
+216 PEISGM
-222 GNRLSASWVTQS
+222 GNRLSASYVTQS
-234 ADRTWGAAIGFAHL
+234 ADRTFGAAVGFAHL
-248 DSPNQEKHYKSWWW
+248 DSPSQEKHYKSWWW
-262 ANTNDWGSP
+262 ANTANWGAP
-271 LPGVP
+271 LAGVP
-276 TDSVALQGFEL
+276 TDAVALQGFEL

-306 PNADFH
+306 PNANLH
-312 STLDLYYSKFD
+312 STVDLYYSKFD

-333 DMSVWSGASWSNAQ
+333 DMSTWSGAVWTNAQ
-347 TSVVNGDKIV
+347 TSNVNGDKIV
-357 TSGNV
+357 TSATVTNA
-362 NNLTPVALT
+362 TPVALT
-371 TLNKRQDNIRA
+371 TYNKRQDDVRA
-382 IGWNNELKLADWK
+382 IGWNTEFKLADWK
-395 LVGDLSWSKAKR
+395 LASDLSWSKAKR
-407 DEQNAEVQAGSLS
+407 DEQNAEVEAGSKS
-420 RVSMNNATIVT
+420 RVNLGQDNFVT
-431 GDGRSTFSPSFDFAN
+431 GDGRSTFQPAFDFADAKN
-446 PQTVYLTDP
+446 VYLTDP
-455 ANWGRDG
+455 SNWGRDG
-462 RSQFPKVRDQI
+462 RSQFPKVRDEI

-479 AGRTFDSW
+479 AGRYFDGW
-487 MNSVEAGVDYSERDK
+487 MNSVEAGLDYSERDK
-502 DMNRTEVYYNLKNSR
+502 SMNRTEVYYNLKNNR

-523 SDLLRTPTDLTFAG
+523 GNLLREPTDLTFAG
-537 SNIRMVNFDVPSV
+537 SNIRMVNFDLPSV
-550 LKLYDSVP
+550 LSLYDAVP
-558 AATNEAPGR
+558 ASVDQAPGR
-567 IWAVHEKVTA
+567 IWSVHEKVTA
-577 LYGKLGL
+577 GHAKLGL

-602 AKQWSNGLLWNDKTQ
+602 AQQSSNGLLWNPKTN
-617 ATDPTSG
+617 ASDPTSG
-624 GTRYTD
+624 GTSYTD
-630 TLPSLN
+630 TLPSIN
-636 LAADLTANT
+636 LSADLTPNT
-645 ILRFGLAKVL
+645 IARFGLAKVL

-665 GFSGISVSGTDRTW
+665 GFSGINVSSTDRTW
-679 SASGGNARLE
+679 SASGGNAKLE

-694 AVDLSLE
+694 AVDLSVE

-712 AAFHKNI
+712 AAFHKHI

-725 QSIPFDFT
+725 QSVLFDFS

-747 GLLSTK
+747 GLLSTQ
-753 ANGQGGMVAGTELSG
+753 ANGHGGMIAGTELSG
-768 SIDGSLFMPALDGIG
+768 SLDAGLISPAADGIG
-783 VSLSY
+783 VSFSY
-788 ANTRSSLHE
+788 SDTRSSLHE
-797 DNNINN
+797 DNNLNN
-803 PLDGLSGIATNFTVY
+803 PLDGLSGVVTNFVAY
-818 YERDGISARI
+818 YERNGFSGRI

-858 DAQLG
+858 DAQIG
-863 YAFESGTLKGL
+863 YAFETGAFKGL
-874 SLTLQVNNLR
+874 SLTLQVNNLQ

-891 VGISTGAKDPNST
+891 VGIATGAKDPNAT

-913 RQFLLGGS
+913 RQFLLGGT

>member
-1 MIRQPLRAEGRVPT
+1 MQRHTLRAAVRVLP
-15 ACSAGRGLR
+15 AGSARSAAQRLR
-24 LSPVAAVCAGLLG
+24 LNPVAAVCASLLS
-37 APLLAFAQAAP
+37 APLLALAQTPP
-48 APAAAASQPA
+48 APTD

-65 QVTGFRASLES
+65 TVSGFRASLES

-84 DAIVESVSAEDIGK
+84 DAIVEAISAEDIGK

-128 RGMAPRFGVTL
+128 RGMAPRYGVTL

-171 TPDAG
+171 TPDAS

-193 LDFAAPQA
+193 LDFAASQM
-201 VVSARVERN
+201 VIGARIERN

-216 PEISAT
+216 PEISGT

-234 ADRTWGAAIGFAHL
+234 ADRTWGAAVGFAHL

-262 ANTNDWGSP
+262 ANTNDWGAP

-276 TDSVALQGFEL
+276 TDAVALQGFEL

-306 PNADFH
+306 PGNGFH

-333 DMSVWSGASWSNAQ
+333 DMSTWSGASWSNAQ
-347 TSVVNGDKIV
+347 TTLVNGDKIV
-357 TSGNV
+357 TSGIV
-362 NNLTPVALT
+362 NNTTPVALT
-371 TLNKRQDNIRA
+371 TYNKRQDDIRA
-382 IGWNNELKLADWK
+382 VGWNNELKLADWK
-395 LVGDLSWSKAKR
+395 LAGDLSWSKAKR

-420 RVSMNNATIVT
+420 RVSLGQANIVT
-431 GDGRSTFSPSFDFAN
+431 GDGRSTFAPAFDFAD
-446 PQTVYLTDP
+446 PKTVYLTDP

-473 KALKLS
+473 KALKLT

-487 MNSVEAGVDYSERDK
+487 LSNFQAGVDYSERDK
-502 DMNRTEVYYNLKNSR
+502 SMNRTEVYYNLKNNR
-517 APVLIP
+517 TPVLIP
-523 SDLLRTPTDLTFAG
+523 SNLLREPTDLTFAG
-537 SNIRMVNFDVPSV
+537 SNIRMVNFDLPSV
-550 LKLYDSVP
+550 VGLYDTAT
-558 AATNEAPGR
+558 AAADQAPGR
-567 IWAVHEKVTA
+567 IWSVHEKVTA
-577 LYGKLGL
+577 AHAKLGL
-584 EFDWGVPV
+584 EFDWGVPI

-602 AKQWSNGLLWNDKTQ
+602 AKQWSNGLLWNPSTS
-617 ATDPTSG
+617 ASDPTTG
-624 GTRYTD
+624 GTSYTD
-630 TLPSLN
+630 TLPSIN
-636 LAADLTANT
+636 LSADLTDNT

-665 GFSGISVSGTDRTW
+665 GFSNISVSSTDRTW
-679 SASGGNARLE
+679 SASGGNAKLE

-694 AVDLSLE
+694 AVDLSVE

-725 QSIPFDFT
+725 QSVPFDFT

-747 GLLSTK
+747 GLLNTQS
-753 ANGQGGMVAGTELSG
+753 NGHGGMIAGTELSG
-768 SIDGSLFMPALDGIG
+768 SLDGGLIGPSLDGIG

-788 ANTRSSLHE
+788 SNTRSTLHE
-797 DNNINN
+797 DNNLNN
-803 PLDGLSGIATNFTVY
+803 PLDGLSGVATNFTLY

-863 YAFESGTLKGL
+863 YAFESGTFKGL

-891 VGISTGAKDPNST
+891 VGISTGAKDPTST

>member
-1 MIRQPLRAEGRVPT
+1 MQNHPAPRAMRAPT
-15 ACSAGRGLR
+15 PCSSTRRLR
-24 LSPVAAVCAGLLG
+24 LRPVAAVCAGLLG
-37 APLLAFAQAAP
+37 APLLALAQAAP
-48 APAAAASQPA
+48 AGD

-65 QVTGFRASLES
+65 TVSGFRASLES

-84 DAIVESVSAEDIGK
+84 DAIVEAISAEDIGK

-111 PGLTAQRVAG
+111 PGLTSQRVAG

-128 RGMAPRFGVTL
+128 RGMAPRYGVTL

-171 TPDAG
+171 TPDAS

-193 LDFAAPQA
+193 LDFATPQA
-201 VVSARVERN
+201 VVGARVERN

-216 PEISAT
+216 PEISGT

-234 ADRTWGAAIGFAHL
+234 ADRTWGAAVGFAHL

-271 LPGVP
+271 LPGTP

-306 PNADFH
+306 PGNGFH

-347 TSVVNGDKIV
+347 TTVVNGDKIV
-357 TSGNV
+357 TSGVV
-362 NNLTPVALT
+362 NNTTPVALT
-371 TLNKRQDNIRA
+371 TYNKRQDDIRA
-382 IGWNNELKLADWK
+382 LGWNNELQLADWK

-407 DEQNAEVQAGSLS
+407 DEQNAEVQAGSLA
-420 RVSMNNATIVT
+420 RVSLGQAQIVT
-431 GDGRSTFSPSFDFAN
+431 GEGRSTFAPTFDFAN
-446 PQTVYLTDP
+446 PTAVYLTDP

-462 RSQFPKVRDQI
+462 RSQFPKVRDEI
-473 KALKLS
+473 KALKLT
-479 AGRTFDSW
+479 AGRSFDGWLS
-487 MNSVEAGVDYSERDK
+487 SIQAGLDHSERDK
-502 DMNRTEVYYNLKNSR
+502 SMNRTEVYFNLKNGR
-517 APVLIP
+517 APVNVP
-523 SDLLRTPTDLTFAG
+523 ANLLREPTDLGFAG
-537 SNIRMVNFDVPSV
+537 SNIHMVNFDLPSV
-550 LKLYDSVP
+550 LGLYDTAV
-558 AATNEAPGR
+558 AAADQAPGR
-567 IWAVHEKVTA
+567 IWSVHEKVTA
-577 LYGKLGL
+577 AHAKLGL
-584 EFDWGVPV
+584 EFDWGLPI
-592 HGTLGLRVVH
+592 HGSLGLRVVH
-602 AKQWSNGLLWNDKTQ
+602 AKQWSNGLLWNPSTN
-617 ATDPTSG
+617 ASDPTSG
-624 GTRYTD
+624 GTSYTD

-636 LAADLTANT
+636 LSADLSPGTV
-645 ILRFGLAKVL
+645 LRFGLAKVL

-665 GFSGISVSGTDRTW
+665 GFSNISVSSTDRTW
-679 SASGGNARLE
+679 SASGGNAKLE

-694 AVDLSLE
+694 AVDLSVE

-747 GLLSTK
+747 GRLNTQS
-753 ANGQGGMVAGTELSG
+753 NGRGGMIAGTELSG
-768 SIDGSLFMPALDGIG
+768 SLDGGLASPALDGIG
-783 VSLSY
+783 VSFSY
-788 ANTRSSLHE
+788 SKTRSSLHE
-797 DNNINN
+797 DNNISN
-803 PLDGLSGIATNFTVY
+803 PLDGLSGVATNFTLY
-818 YERDGISARI
+818 YERHGLSARV

-848 PSMISAETIL
+848 PSKIEGETIL

-863 YAFESGTLKGL
+863 YAFESGAFKGL
-874 SLTLQVNNLR
+874 SLMLQVNNLR

-891 VGISTGAKDPNST
+891 VGISTGASDPNAT
-904 LPERYTSYG
+904 LPERHTSYG
-913 RQFLLGGS
+913 RQVLLGGS